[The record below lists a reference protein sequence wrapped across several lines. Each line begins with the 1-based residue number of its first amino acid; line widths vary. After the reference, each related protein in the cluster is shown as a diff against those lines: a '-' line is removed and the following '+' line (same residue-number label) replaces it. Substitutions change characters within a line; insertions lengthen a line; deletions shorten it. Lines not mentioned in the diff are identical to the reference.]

1 MKLRAL
7 SLRRTSLL
15 LGTALLTGL
24 AGFAGGASA
33 MSLQDAVGLVIAT
46 NPEVGVTVKD
56 RRAIDYELRQAR
68 ALYYPQIDVRLDAG
82 IDFSENST
90 TDEGNARTNQGEHDH
105 GRWLYGR
112 RDAQLT
118 LQQRIFD
125 GFETDSEVERQ
136 KQRLVSAGQ
145 RVQDQGQVSALDA
158 TQVFLDVQRHT
169 ERVANAEENVLA
181 HEETLGLVQRRA
193 ELGGGN
199 VADVRQ
205 AEARL
210 ATARTNLNEIQGDLR
225 DARATF
231 QRVIGVEPQD
241 LEPVTLDN
249 SMIAPTEEESVA
261 RGLTSNPKVLLAQ
274 ADVRVA
280 DAEID
285 KEAAPLYPRLDLEV
299 IGNTNRHNNGLENTP
314 YSATF
319 LLVARYNLYRGGADL
334 ARVRE
339 FKWRKAEAQE
349 QLRVQE
355 RAVAEDVR
363 LSWSARDTQRNRI
376 QTLTDQVEAN
386 QNTRDVYAQ
395 QFDIGQRSL
404 LDLLDATNELFL
416 SKNDLITAKYEE
428 LFANYRILA
437 SQGELVQALGVAFPT
452 EATPGEAEFETV
464 APGEGTEG

>member
-1 MKLRAL
+1 
-7 SLRRTSLL
+7 
-15 LGTALLTGL
+15 
-24 AGFAGGASA
+24 

-68 ALYYPQIDVRLDAG
+68 ALFYPQIDVRLDAG
-82 IDFSENST
+82 IEYAENDT
-90 TDEGNARTNQGEHDH
+90 TDLRGED
-105 GRWLYGR
+105 GGDWEYER
-112 RDAQLT
+112 RDAQVT

-125 GFETDSEVERQ
+125 GFEAWSEVERQ
-136 KQRLVSAGQ
+136 QQRLASAGQ

-158 TQVFLDVQRHT
+158 TQVYLDVLRHT
-169 ERVANAEENVLA
+169 ERVANAEENVRA
-181 HEETLGLVQRRA
+181 HEETLRLVQRRA

-225 DARATF
+225 DARASF
-231 QRVIGVEPQD
+231 QRVIGVEPTD
-241 LEPVTLDN
+241 LEAVTLDA
-249 SMIAPTEEESVA
+249 SMIPATEEESVA
-261 RGLTSNPKVLLAQ
+261 RGLTTNPKVLLAQ

-285 KEAAPLYPRLDLEV
+285 IEAAPLYPRLDLEV
-299 IGNTNRHNNGLENTP
+299 IAGQARHNNGRRDTTTD
-314 YSATF
+314 ATF
-319 LLVARYNLYRGGADL
+319 LLVGRYNLYRGGADL

-349 QLRVQE
+349 RLRVQE

-363 LSWSARDTQRNRI
+363 LSWSARETQRSAI

-416 SKNDLITAKYEE
+416 SKNDLITARYEE

-452 EATPGEAEFETV
+452 EATPGEAEFDTT
-464 APGEGTEG
+464 APGDNG

>member
-1 MKLRAL
+1 M
-7 SLRRTSLL
+7 SLRRSTLL
-15 LGTALLTGL
+15 LGTALLTGV
-24 AGFAGGASA
+24 AGFAGSSSA
-33 MSLQDAVGLVIAT
+33 MSLQEAVGLVIAT

-68 ALYYPQIDVRLDAG
+68 ALYYPQIDIRLDAG
-82 IDFSENST
+82 IEFSENDT
-90 TDEGNARTNQGEHDH
+90 TDHGNATTNQGEHDH

-112 RDAQLT
+112 RDAQVT

-136 KQRLVSAGQ
+136 KQRIASAGH

-158 TQVFLDVQRHT
+158 TQVFLDVLRHT
-169 ERVANAEENVLA
+169 ERVANAEDNVRA
-181 HEETLGLVQRRA
+181 HEETLRLVQRRA

-225 DARATF
+225 DARASF
-231 QRVIGVEPQD
+231 QRVVGVEAQD
-241 LEPVTLDN
+241 LEPVSLDPA
-249 SMIAPTEEESVA
+249 MIAPSEEESVA
-261 RGLTSNPKVLLAQ
+261 RGLTANPKVLLAQ
-274 ADVRVA
+274 ADVRVSE
-280 DAEID
+280 AEID
-285 KEAAPLYPRLDLEV
+285 KEAAPLYPRLDLEI
-299 IGNTNRHNNGLENTP
+299 IGNNNRHNNGLENTT
-314 YSATF
+314 YNATF

-349 QLRVQE
+349 QLRVRE
-355 RAVAEDVR
+355 REVAEDVR

-376 QTLTDQVEAN
+376 QSLTDQVEAN

-416 SKNDLITAKYEE
+416 SKNDLITATYEE

-452 EATPGEAEFETV
+452 EATPGEAEFQTV
-464 APGEGTEG
+464 APGEGG